1 MAAGRIT
8 RRIWH
13 PVSDGRFVNR
23 LAGARAVITGGGR
36 GIGRAIALAFAAE
49 GASVVVSARTEGEI
63 EAVASEVRAQGG
75 QAAAVLADITS
86 DQDVQTLE
94 ASARNALGGPTTV
107 LVNNAGIYVGRSFLD
122 YRLDQ
127 WRRVLDVNVLGTV
140 RVTRA
145 FLPAM
150 LEAGRGKIVNIAST
164 AGTWG
169 TVNQS
174 AYNVSKHG
182 IVGLTRCL
190 ALETADRGVRVN
202 AVCPGWVDT
211 DLVEEDAF
219 AERLGVTASEVR
231 PTLAARAP
239 IGRMATPEEVAHL
252 AVYLA
257 ADESDAVTGV
267 PFTIAGG
274 MVLV

>member
-1 MAAGRIT
+1 M
-8 RRIWH
+8 
-13 PVSDGRFVNR
+13 NR

-49 GASVVVSARTEGEI
+49 GAAVVVSARTESEV
-63 EAVASEVRAQGG
+63 EKVASEVRSKGG
-75 QAAAVLADITS
+75 RAASVRADITS
-86 DQDVQTLE
+86 DEDVQALE
-94 ASARNALGGPTTV
+94 ACARNALGGPATV
-107 LVNNAGIYVGRSFLD
+107 LVNNAGIYMGRAFLD
-122 YRLDQ
+122 YSLDE
-127 WRRVLDVNVLGTV
+127 WHHVLDVNVLGTV

-150 LEAGRGKIVNIAST
+150 LEAGRGKIVNMAST

-169 TVNQS
+169 TVGQS

-182 IVGLTRCL
+182 VVGLTRCL
-190 ALETADRGVRVN
+190 ALETASQGIRVN

-211 DLVEEDAF
+211 ELVDEEAF
-219 AERLGVTASEVR
+219 APRLGATPSEVR
-231 PTLAARAP
+231 PILAARAP

-257 ADESDAVTGV
+257 SAESDAVTGV

-274 MVLV
+274 MVLI